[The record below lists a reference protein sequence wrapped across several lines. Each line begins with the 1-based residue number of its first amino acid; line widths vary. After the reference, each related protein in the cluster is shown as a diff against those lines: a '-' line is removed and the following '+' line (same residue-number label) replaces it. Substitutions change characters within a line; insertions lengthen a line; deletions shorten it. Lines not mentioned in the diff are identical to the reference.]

1 MCIFGK
7 PQQQQAPTP
16 SLPEAPPPPPI
27 AVTPATPTT
36 VKPAVSKKQSM
47 MGAKKGASLLQ
58 IPLSTGG
65 GAPSGAVNLNIG
77 K

>member
-1 MCIFGK
+1 M
-7 PQQQQAPTP
+7 
-16 SLPEAPPPPPI
+16 PEPPPPPPV

-36 VKPAVSKKQSM
+36 VKSAVSKSEAMK
-47 MGAKKGASLLQ
+47 GAKKGASLLQ

>member
-1 MCIFGK
+1 M
-7 PQQQQAPTP
+7 
-16 SLPEAPPPPPI
+16 PEAPPPPPVM
-27 AVTPATPTT
+27 VTPPTPTT
-36 VKPAVSKKQSM
+36 VKPAVSKKQSL

-65 GAPSGAVNLNIG
+65 AAPSGAVNLNIG

>member
-1 MCIFGK
+1 M
-7 PQQQQAPTP
+7 P
-16 SLPEAPPPPPI
+16 SPSMPEPPPPPPM

-36 VKPAVSKKQSM
+36 VKPAVSKSEAMK
-47 MGAKKGASLLQ
+47 GARKGASLLK

-65 GAPSGAVNLNIG
+65 AAPSGAVNLNIG

>member
-1 MCIFGK
+1 MCLFNPK
-7 PQQQQAPTP
+7 PQQQATP
-16 SLPEAPPPPPI
+16 SMPEAPPPPPI
-27 AVTPATPTT
+27 AITPATPTT
-36 VKPAVSKKQSM
+36 VKPAVSKKQSL

-65 GAPSGAVNLNIG
+65 ASPSGAVNLNIG